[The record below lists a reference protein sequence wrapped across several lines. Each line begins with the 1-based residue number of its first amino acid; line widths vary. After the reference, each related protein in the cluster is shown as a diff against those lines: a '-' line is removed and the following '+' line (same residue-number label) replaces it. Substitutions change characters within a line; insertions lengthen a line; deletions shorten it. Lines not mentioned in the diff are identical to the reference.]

1 MSGVLQSPGEMG
13 CEFNFVFDDKD
24 SHMRALCRGP
34 DAGSPLPPGHS
45 LIHNHASQRFSV
57 LLLLRGIDAVS
68 FGVHREAVY
77 SVLDLKVF
85 RLSIVLRIILVK
97 DGNGSAVTTEEGA
110 GKARRSRCE
119 L

>member
-1 MSGVLQSPGEMG
+1 
-13 CEFNFVFDDKD
+13 
-24 SHMRALCRGP
+24 
-34 DAGSPLPPGHS
+34 
-45 LIHNHASQRFSV
+45 
-57 LLLLRGIDAVS
+57 VS